1 MVVSILPS
9 CKTLVMDNFEESRT
23 TESTIPESIAETETG
38 EPKQ

>member
-1 MVVSILPS
+1 MVVSIMPS

-23 TESTIPESIAETETG
+23 TDNIPESIAETETG